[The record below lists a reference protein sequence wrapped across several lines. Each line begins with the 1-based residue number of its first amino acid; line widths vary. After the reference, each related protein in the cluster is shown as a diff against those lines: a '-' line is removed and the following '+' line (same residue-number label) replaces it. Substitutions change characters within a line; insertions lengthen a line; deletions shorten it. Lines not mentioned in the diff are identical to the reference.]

1 MFKPVSGF
9 IQSSWGERG
18 HINNQVRFCRHF
30 RISPSRWRT
39 LTDQKNKLESVAEML
54 ENASKILRGE
64 ASTSDSNQQGT
75 SSVQRALENARAMI
89 RNSTSSGT
97 FRRLNRTERLRATA
111 PYTDK
116 KPQPKKV
123 TKKKKAVEFA
133 LLKCFGESND
143 EELEDEHHL
152 KWDSIIANGMI
163 MLDEEDDEECIRKA
177 IKNSVASKFPIIRAN
192 DFEFVKV
199 RQKKIT
205 KLELG
210 PGTQYDYSV
219 VKKMAGQGL
228 LYVKIKEGFE
238 CLYED
243 SDDTT
248 LSTSKVDN
256 DALHNKDENDE
267 ILSYEI
273 PDNMT
278 DSPAEVNPF
287 DCVINEITEKD
298 LTDPVEILKFLQQRL
313 IKGRK
318 LDVATAAF
326 DIPPDPEDSQNATN
340 YISVDRGHN
349 NYIFF

>member
-1 MFKPVSGF
+1 M
-9 IQSSWGERG
+9 ENANRE
-18 HINNQVRFCRHF
+18 
-30 RISPSRWRT
+30 
-39 LTDQKNKLESVAEML
+39 NKLESVAEML

-143 EELEDEHHL
+143 EDLEDQHHL

-192 DFEFVKV
+192 DFQFV
-199 RQKKIT
+199 

-267 ILSYEI
+267 
-273 PDNMT
+273 
-278 DSPAEVNPF
+278 DSDKEV
-287 DCVINEITEKD
+287 E
-298 LTDPVEILKFLQQRL
+298 R
-313 IKGRK
+313 
-318 LDVATAAF
+318 
-326 DIPPDPEDSQNATN
+326 
-340 YISVDRGHN
+340 
-349 NYIFF
+349 